1 MPYELY
7 CDNNSY
13 KFDKLSDVP
22 KNLYEKIISL
32 EAFEMRIRD
41 INNIGLKFPDL
52 EELNVSLNNIKILD
66 LSYFRNLKNLICN
79 KSKTEEIIGFEY
91 CYKLESVEMQS
102 NKLTTIST
110 NNNIKILLLPGNNL
124 KYLPDF
130 PNLEILS
137 VAGTCKLYSLGKMPK
152 LKELRIYSSFVEEI
166 DFYMELEKLDC
177 SDNSAIEKIHP
188 FPKLKELI
196 CYNSNIK
203 KKNLPYLPNLEFFQ
217 DKKNDKNW

>member
-7 CDNNSY
+7 SDKEFY
-13 KFDKLSDVP
+13 KFDKLNDVP
-22 KNLYEKIISL
+22 KDIYDKITSI

-41 INNIGLKFPDL
+41 INNIGLKFPNL

-66 LSYFRNLKNLICN
+66 LSYFRNLKTLVCN

-110 NNNIKILLLPGNNL
+110 NINIKTLILPGNNL

-130 PNLEILS
+130 ENLEILNI
-137 VAGTCKLYSLGKMPK
+137 VGCNELTCLGKMPK
-152 LKELRIYSSFVEEI
+152 LKELYIYNTNVYEM
-166 DFYMELEKLDC
+166 DFYMDLETLDC
-177 SDNSAIEKIHP
+177 SYNTAIKKIHP

-196 CYNSNIK
+196 CYNSHIK
-203 KKNLPYLPNLEFFQ
+203 KNNLPYLPSLDFCL
-217 DKKNDKNW
+217 DKKKHK